1 MSFLSTVYHR
11 DRYVALPG
19 LFPAEVLLAFYRMMQ
34 ADLQA
39 AGIGAVYCEA
49 AGVVFSALPHHVF
62 GGCGLAYGTEIA
74 GFVDATC
81 VLLGGV

>member
-1 MSFLSTVYHR
+1 MLLVLLPW
-11 DRYVALPG
+11 RYVIHPNR
-19 LFPAEVLLAFYRMMQ
+19 FRLARLYICQPLRKIG
-34 ADLQA
+34 AQA